1 MTPSD
6 RFVSEPRSLDIQRLY
21 RFPPD
26 IGVGIFARREDVL
39 SYFDAEY
46 GRCAHDRL
54 PQARLEVYV
63 GNYRQAVTS
72 LASQVSRWLV
82 YERRHKLAKWRMAL
96 SGLDEETT
104 RLAFEGRGVML
115 LPYLQ
120 NFYVEPL
127 LRIKSLQAGYALVHG
142 SSVMKGTKSVL
153 FPAESRVGKTMLTL
167 RQVIRGKAIQ
177 GDNCV
182 IVSPKGDT
190 FAFPRRLRIY
200 SDLRR
205 ADPIAYGRLP
215 RREKIRL
222 TIAGSIRSL
231 SFGYANP
238 ASRLGLEVFV
248 PNCTICPH
256 AQLDS
261 IFVLTPH
268 EGPDLVGPIR
278 LGLEQLVESVQAHS
292 FSEGRWL
299 MEAVSPCLTA
309 ELESWLLRKM
319 DVERQILAA
328 AFEGVPAFELLVPRV
343 TDPGPLLSRM
353 ARISGINAEW
363 SGEPERCQ

>member
-1 MTPSD
+1 
-6 RFVSEPRSLDIQRLY
+6 
-21 RFPPD
+21 
-26 IGVGIFARREDVL
+26 
-39 SYFDAEY
+39 
-46 GRCAHDRL
+46 L

-63 GNYRQAVTS
+63 GNYRQAVAS
-72 LASQVSRWLV
+72 LASQASHWLV
-82 YERRHKLAKWRMAL
+82 YERRHKLAKWRVAL
-96 SGLDEETT
+96 SGLDEERT
-104 RLAFEGRGVML
+104 RLAFEGKGAML

-127 LRIKSLQAGYALVHG
+127 LRIKVLQAGYALVHG
-142 SSVMKGTKSVL
+142 SAVMKGAKSVL
-153 FPAESRVGKTMLTL
+153 FPGGSRVGKTMLTL
-167 RQVIRGKAIQ
+167 RQATQGKAIQ

-182 IVSPKGDT
+182 ILSPKGDT

-215 RREKIRL
+215 RRERIRL

-238 ASRLGLEVFV
+238 ASRLDIGLLA
-248 PNCTICPH
+248 PNCTIC
-256 AQLDS
+256 ARARLDS

-268 EGPDLVGPIR
+268 EGPDLVGPIC
-278 LGLEQLVESVQAHS
+278 LGLEQVVDRVQTHS

-299 MEAVSPCLTA
+299 TEAISPCLTA
-309 ELESWLLRKM
+309 DLESWLLRKM
-319 DVERQILAA
+319 DIERQILAT

-343 TDPGPLLSRM
+343 TDPGPLLSRL
-353 ARISGINAEW
+353 ALISGIDAES